1 MRCFQHGQPIQY
13 FLGTDLLN
21 DPDQCIADDDRQECQ
36 ISKRTY
42 QTQQNRQNQKDQV
55 EIGKYIIMNNLFCRK
70 SRWSNLIIGPAILFP
85 YPDLLG
91 IKTYPVV
98 RNHTLDLASN
108 DFFLL
113 CFFFFFSEFHT
124 KNPPVYTPL
133 YAYTEGFSIKTL

>member
-1 MRCFQHGQPIQY
+1 MILISVLQMITGR
-13 FLGTDLLN
+13 
-21 DPDQCIADDDRQECQ
+21 ECQ

-42 QTQQNRQNQKDQV
+42 QAQQNRQNQKDQV

-70 SRWSNLIIGPAILFP
+70 SRGATSSLVQPFSSP

-98 RNHTLDLASN
+98 WNHTLDLAAN

-113 CFFFFFSEFHT
+113 CFFFFFPNFIQKSSCIHVIIRLYGRIFH
-124 KNPPVYTPL
+124 
-133 YAYTEGFSIKTL
+133 

>member
-1 MRCFQHGQPIQY
+1 
-13 FLGTDLLN
+13 
-21 DPDQCIADDDRQECQ
+21 
-36 ISKRTY
+36 
-42 QTQQNRQNQKDQV
+42 
-55 EIGKYIIMNNLFCRK
+55 MNNLFCRK

-98 RNHTLDLASN
+98 WNHTLDLAAN

-124 KNPPVYTPL
+124 KKSSCIHVIIRL
-133 YAYTEGFSIKTL
+133 YGRIFH